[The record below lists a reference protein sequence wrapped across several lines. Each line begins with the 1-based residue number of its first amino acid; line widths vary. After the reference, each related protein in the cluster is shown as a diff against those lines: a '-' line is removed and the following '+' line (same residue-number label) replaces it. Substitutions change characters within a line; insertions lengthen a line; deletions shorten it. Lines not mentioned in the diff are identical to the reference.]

1 MAEIILMCGMI
12 CSGKSHHAKRLAKE
26 KNAVILS
33 TDEATKILINNEQ
46 GDFYLEF
53 VDKVNLYL
61 RKKAVDIVKTGTNVI
76 LDWGFWT
83 KEDRRNIKSFLSEN
97 GVSYS
102 MYFIS
107 ISDSDWE
114 RNIKERNERIEK
126 GEGGSDFYVD
136 EGLKNKVL
144 SVFEA
149 PDKSEID
156 YVILNERN
164 I

>member
-12 CSGKSHHAKRLAKE
+12 CSGKSYNAKKLAKE

-144 SVFEA
+144 SVFEV

>member
-1 MAEIILMCGMI
+1 MAEVILMCGMI
-12 CSGKSHHAKRLAKE
+12 CSGKSFYAKKLAEE

-61 RKKAVDIVKTGTNVI
+61 RKKAVDIVKTGTDVI

-83 KEDRRNIKSFLSEN
+83 REDRRSIKTYLSEN
-97 GVSYS
+97 GVKYS

-107 ISDSDWE
+107 ISDTDWE
-114 RNIKERNERIEK
+114 RNIRERNARIER

-149 PDKSEID
+149 PSESEID
-156 YVILNERN
+156 CVIVNER
-164 I
+164 

>member
-1 MAEIILMCGMI
+1 MAEVILMCGMI
-12 CSGKSHHAKRLAKE
+12 CSGKSFYAKKLAEE

-61 RKKAVDIVKTGTNVI
+61 RKKAVDIVKTGTDVI

-83 KEDRRNIKSFLSEN
+83 REDRRNIKTYLSEN
-97 GVSYS
+97 GVNYS

-107 ISDSDWE
+107 ISDTDWE
-114 RNIKERNERIEK
+114 RNIRERNARIEK

-149 PDKSEID
+149 PSESEID
-156 YVILNERN
+156 CVIVNER
-164 I
+164 

>member
-12 CSGKSHHAKRLAKE
+12 CSGKSFHARRLAKE

-46 GDFYLEF
+46 GDFYLGF
-53 VDKVNLYL
+53 VEKVNLYL
-61 RKKAVDIVKTGTNVI
+61 RKKAVDIVRTGTNVI

-83 KEDRRNIKSFLSEN
+83 KENRRDIKAFLTQNDVE
-97 GVSYS
+97 YS
-102 MYFIS
+102 MYYIS

-126 GEGGSDFYVD
+126 GGGGSDFYVD

-149 PDKSEID
+149 PLEGEID
-156 YVILNERN
+156 HVILNER
-164 I
+164 

>member
-1 MAEIILMCGMI
+1 MAEVILMCGMI
-12 CSGKSHHAKRLAKE
+12 CSGKSFYAKKLAEE

-61 RKKAVDIVKTGTNVI
+61 RKKAVDIVKTGTDVI

-83 KEDRRNIKSFLSEN
+83 REDRRSIKTYLSEN
-97 GVSYS
+97 GVNYS

-107 ISDSDWE
+107 ISDTDWE
-114 RNIKERNERIEK
+114 RNIRERNARIER

-149 PDKSEID
+149 PSESEID
-156 YVILNERN
+156 CVIVNER
-164 I
+164 

>member
-12 CSGKSHHAKRLAKE
+12 CSGKSYNAKKLAKE

-33 TDEATKILINNEQ
+33 TDEATKFLINNEQ

-83 KEDRRNIKSFLSEN
+83 KEERNATKEFYKTRNIDCELHYIEIDDETDEQCLS
-97 GVSYS
+97 
-102 MYFIS
+102 I
-107 ISDSDWE
+107 
-114 RNIKERNERIEK
+114 RILAE
-126 GEGGSDFYVD
+126 
-136 EGLKNKVL
+136 
-144 SVFEA
+144 
-149 PDKSEID
+149 DKSVRVD
-156 YVILNERN
+156 KSTPPAP
-164 I
+164 